1 MSPNGTV
8 YVGTVDGGV
17 WSTSDL
23 TEQMVL
29 DQSSTTP
36 GYLPANFYKPLTDQE
51 PSLAVSAMA
60 LDPTDSSGNTLWVG
74 TGSLSSADKST
85 IPPGVRLAGPSAGL
99 LMTTNGGLSWTS
111 FGNTV
116 FNQPIL
122 SIVPRGQTILVGTKG
137 QGLWESTDGG
147 ADFTQVSFF
156 LSPSLTNAI
165 VSSIV
170 VVPGNSQRYYAAL
183 TVTPLDFYGNAK
195 KGSNTIL
202 NWNPVP
208 GSIQPSFG
216 DPVSGPGIPPGTLIT
231 AVSST
236 TITLSNAALATNSG
250 AEFGG
255 PSSTTS
261 GIYESADGGS
271 QRFEIDDAI
280 PQIIGSPSLIITAN
294 VDDGNTNLFAVTSQV
309 TTIPNPDGGNLVTG
323 VWRVAVPSNPLGNYN
338 WVDTPGPSIANYV
351 DYGHFDAITDPTNPN
366 VIYVCGWEQCLFRVD
381 TTPGNSSWKLLSL
394 NSYGEPHDDIRS
406 LTFLNSTT
414 LIATSDGGIYG
425 LPGLSAPG
433 TIPGTILTFHWVDL
447 NVDIQDTE
455 FFQVAY
461 DSIDGVIV
469 GGAQDNGTSIQDA
482 GDPGFWSTLSKPA
495 VSNVFG
501 NFGTNSVGGGDG
513 GEVAVDNTGSTATI
527 FLTADGTLKWYD
539 TNGGSGNTGVL
550 PSQLLTQA
558 DQNTYNSQAEN
569 DASYLFSSNQSVIGG
584 ILLGMSSLYMYDP
597 NNVSFLNPLGLS
609 LVSTP
614 FIAGNVTALIGFNTG
629 GTAYFGTSKG
639 QLFMSTGGLGTF
651 GALSSFAL
659 IQSPG
664 AWYPGGV
671 PNGTHAIQVVGDPN
685 DPRTIYV
692 LDSNGQVWGN
702 AKVGYDPWINIT
714 GDLGTF
720 TNNANLGNT
729 VTSLQLYDP
738 TPYTGNSVLLVG
750 ALGGVFQ
757 TGVNLNGVSTNPNQ
771 SWRLYGEGLPNVQVS
786 SLEYVASDD
795 LLLAGTYGRGA
806 WEVADASQYFGA
818 PIESTITT
826 SGGTILL
833 QQDPTQPGYAEI
845 LTDGPGASVSQVI
858 QANNLQLD
866 EPWTDLG
873 QITFDV
879 ASETV
884 DILNVPQGVN
894 VTVDGGHGTNT
905 VNVGSAA
912 NQMDTIVGTVT
923 VGISAIDSLTSV
935 NLNDQGD
942 DVSGHWTIS
951 GGIITDPDAFPGTI
965 TSSNAAGVVIN
976 AAGVGFNS
984 FTVNDTSGTSVL
996 TLNTGG
1002 LYFDSVTV
1010 NDTSSGTA
1018 LNIVNQG
1025 ADATTDVMATG
1036 PESNTYIADSASD
1049 NITLGNSDGVQDIQ
1063 GDVSISTKSPDSDTL
1078 VVDDQGDTVVHTG
1091 QNAVTVTGTF
1101 ITGLAPATINYQ
1113 PQTLSSLTLDA
1124 NGLGTLWK
1132 VQDTPIP
1139 YSYFAQLGGPKGSTG
1154 DYLSVTSPTT
1164 TTLNCSAQDT
1174 VNVGDPSIGL
1184 QEIFGTLNIYNP
1196 KNLNV
1201 DDHETTYI
1209 APIAVSLTPT
1219 SITGMSVVGL
1229 GQVVIN
1235 YGINSDGTV
1244 IPGDLGEL
1252 TVQAGTGGTTFLVGD
1267 MTAGPATVNL
1277 SALGTGNSL
1286 DGPNTNVTWKFQE
1299 HNNSPRDSF
1308 TQGRRDTSTVDF
1320 AGIDT
1325 IAGGSGDNDFQ
1336 FIQAGFNGSIDG
1348 GSSGDSTLDFSKY
1361 GALSVE
1367 TTQDGTLNGV
1377 QGNATEGT
1385 SFNDIDTVL
1394 GDPFVLCDIGN
1405 TTAENESYQGDFTH
1419 TLTVSGF
1426 LQMQFNFAGNFSGEL
1441 LASTEGDPGLSGTPN
1456 FPFSTINV
1464 TGTIEAG
1471 AMIKVG
1477 FLLYLFV
1484 DGDMDGTVK
1493 GFGVNP
1499 TVSTIQSVF
1508 VDGTVGS
1515 GAHIVA
1521 SSVGEV
1527 DVQQDV
1533 AGFISETTPT
1543 GDFQSITIG
1552 GSLLPTG
1559 LIDAPSGGTLSV
1571 GGDLSG

>member
-1 MSPNGTV
+1 MTILDNSQLSAQGTIQGDVVNDGEVDMGATVGTIVVTGNFTQGENATLSIKISGPFANEFDQLSVLGAATLDGTLNAELTNGFTPSPGATLTIVKLASPARGAFSTFLSPLNDGTPELDPLNVPGGLGVGDNSPGQSVSVTYPGQPTWQAEGPDIIDNGPRTVATPDNGSVGAVQSIVVSPNGTI

-36 GYLPANFYKPLTDQE
+36 GYLPANFYTPLTDQE
-51 PSLAVSAMA
+51 PSLAVSTMA
-60 LDPTDSSGNTLWVG
+60 LDPTDTSGNTLWVG
-74 TGSLSSADKST
+74 TGALSSANNST
-85 IPPGVRLAGPSAGL
+85 VPTGVSPAGTPTGLRLAGPSDGL
-99 LMTTNGGLSWTS
+99 LMTTNGGRSWTS
-111 FGNTV
+111 FGSAV
-116 FNQPIL
+116 FNTPIL

-216 DPVSGPGIPPGTLIT
+216 DPVSGPGIAPGTLIT

-236 TITLSNAALATNSG
+236 TITLSNTARATSSG

-271 QRFEIDDAI
+271 QWFEIDDAI

-381 TTPGNSSWKLLSL
+381 TTPGNSSWQLLSL

-433 TIPGTILTFHWVDL
+433 SFPGTFLTFHWVDL

-558 DQNTYNSQAEN
+558 DQNTYTSQAES

-614 FIAGNVTALIGFNTG
+614 FIAGNVTALTGFNTG

-757 TGVNLNGVSTNPNQ
+757 TGVNLNGASTNPNQ

-795 LLLAGTYGRGA
+795 LLLAGTYGR
-806 WEVADASQYFGA
+806 A
-818 PIESTITT
+818 PGRSPTPANT
-826 SGGTILL
+826 SGRRSSRRSRPRAGRSCCNRTRR
-833 QQDPTQPGYAEI
+833 
-845 LTDGPGASVSQVI
+845 
-858 QANNLQLD
+858 NR
-866 EPWTDLG
+866 
-873 QITFDV
+873 
-879 ASETV
+879 
-884 DILNVPQGVN
+884 
-894 VTVDGGHGTNT
+894 VT
-905 VNVGSAA
+905 
-912 NQMDTIVGTVT
+912 
-923 VGISAIDSLTSV
+923 
-935 NLNDQGD
+935 
-942 DVSGHWTIS
+942 
-951 GGIITDPDAFPGTI
+951 
-965 TSSNAAGVVIN
+965 
-976 AAGVGFNS
+976 
-984 FTVNDTSGTSVL
+984 
-996 TLNTGG
+996 
-1002 LYFDSVTV
+1002 
-1010 NDTSSGTA
+1010 
-1018 LNIVNQG
+1018 
-1025 ADATTDVMATG
+1025 
-1036 PESNTYIADSASD
+1036 
-1049 NITLGNSDGVQDIQ
+1049 
-1063 GDVSISTKSPDSDTL
+1063 
-1078 VVDDQGDTVVHTG
+1078 
-1091 QNAVTVTGTF
+1091 
-1101 ITGLAPATINYQ
+1101 
-1113 PQTLSSLTLDA
+1113 
-1124 NGLGTLWK
+1124 
-1132 VQDTPIP
+1132 
-1139 YSYFAQLGGPKGSTG
+1139 
-1154 DYLSVTSPTT
+1154 
-1164 TTLNCSAQDT
+1164 
-1174 VNVGDPSIGL
+1174 
-1184 QEIFGTLNIYNP
+1184 
-1196 KNLNV
+1196 
-1201 DDHETTYI
+1201 
-1209 APIAVSLTPT
+1209 
-1219 SITGMSVVGL
+1219 
-1229 GQVVIN
+1229 
-1235 YGINSDGTV
+1235 
-1244 IPGDLGEL
+1244 
-1252 TVQAGTGGTTFLVGD
+1252 
-1267 MTAGPATVNL
+1267 
-1277 SALGTGNSL
+1277 
-1286 DGPNTNVTWKFQE
+1286 
-1299 HNNSPRDSF
+1299 
-1308 TQGRRDTSTVDF
+1308 RRS
-1320 AGIDT
+1320 
-1325 IAGGSGDNDFQ
+1325 
-1336 FIQAGFNGSIDG
+1336 
-1348 GSSGDSTLDFSKY
+1348 
-1361 GALSVE
+1361 
-1367 TTQDGTLNGV
+1367 
-1377 QGNATEGT
+1377 
-1385 SFNDIDTVL
+1385 
-1394 GDPFVLCDIGN
+1394 
-1405 TTAENESYQGDFTH
+1405 
-1419 TLTVSGF
+1419 
-1426 LQMQFNFAGNFSGEL
+1426 
-1441 LASTEGDPGLSGTPN
+1441 
-1456 FPFSTINV
+1456 
-1464 TGTIEAG
+1464 
-1471 AMIKVG
+1471 
-1477 FLLYLFV
+1477 
-1484 DGDMDGTVK
+1484 
-1493 GFGVNP
+1493 
-1499 TVSTIQSVF
+1499 
-1508 VDGTVGS
+1508 
-1515 GAHIVA
+1515 
-1521 SSVGEV
+1521 
-1527 DVQQDV
+1527 
-1533 AGFISETTPT
+1533 
-1543 GDFQSITIG
+1543 
-1552 GSLLPTG
+1552 
-1559 LIDAPSGGTLSV
+1559 
-1571 GGDLSG
+1571 